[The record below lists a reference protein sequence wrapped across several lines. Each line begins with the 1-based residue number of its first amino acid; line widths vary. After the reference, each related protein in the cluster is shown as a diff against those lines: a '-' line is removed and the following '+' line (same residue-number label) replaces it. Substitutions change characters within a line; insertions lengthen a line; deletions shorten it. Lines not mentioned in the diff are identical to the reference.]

1 MVDRI
6 NCQHKEERGQRI
18 ALPKAAAVLNGVTRH
33 AIEEDSRSRGGEE
46 CPNPIPEFSREA
58 TMLEKIHEVVPS
70 HGVESL
76 FDVKLEEE
84 ARCFGAMKFASKVPH
99 IHVVIVDASFFDECA
114 LGIGHKR
121 VHMRRKPSGHHLCN
135 ILGNGMDKAYRSIV
149 RYVFGTIFLRD

>member
-1 MVDRI
+1 
-6 NCQHKEERGQRI
+6 
-18 ALPKAAAVLNGVTRH
+18 VLNGVTRH

-99 IHVVIVDASFFDECA
+99 IHVVIVDAPFFMNA
-114 LGIGHKR
+114 LWALDT
-121 VHMRRKPSGHHLCN
+121 SE
-135 ILGNGMDKAYRSIV
+135 SI
-149 RYVFGTIFLRD
+149 

>member
-1 MVDRI
+1 
-6 NCQHKEERGQRI
+6 
-18 ALPKAAAVLNGVTRH
+18 VLNGVTRH

-99 IHVVIVDASFFDECA
+99 IHVNIMDAPFFFINA
-114 LGIGHKR
+114 LWALDTSESIWGASRAAIIFAMYLAMVWIRRIG
-121 VHMRRKPSGHHLCN
+121 L
-135 ILGNGMDKAYRSIV
+135 
-149 RYVFGTIFLRD
+149 